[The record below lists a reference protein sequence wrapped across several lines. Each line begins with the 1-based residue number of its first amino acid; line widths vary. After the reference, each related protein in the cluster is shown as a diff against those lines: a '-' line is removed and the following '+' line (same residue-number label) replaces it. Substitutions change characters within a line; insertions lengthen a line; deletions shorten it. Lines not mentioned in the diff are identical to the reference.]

1 VAELDEKGQR
11 GVDFIAGIMGEQ
23 YGNAFREAATSS
35 RFGSPITRMAASH
48 AFADA
53 WGHPGLERK
62 EKSLVV
68 IAALIALRQTAEL
81 RNHIKIGAANGLT
94 VAEMEGILVQ
104 LTPYLGLPAI
114 ATATTAVIEA
124 LREIGMDPDVPTSE
138 ERGLL

>member
-1 VAELDEKGQR
+1 MAELDEKGQR
-11 GVDFIAGIMGEQ
+11 GVDFITGMMGEK
-23 YGNAFREAATSS
+23 YGNAFRESATSD
-35 RFGSPITRMAASH
+35 RFSSPITRMAASF

-62 EKSLVV
+62 QKSLAV
-68 IAALIALRQTAEL
+68 IAALIALKQTSEL
-81 RNHIKIGAANGLT
+81 KNHVKIGAANGL
-94 VAEMEGILVQ
+94 AIEEFEGILVQ
-104 LTPYLGLPAI
+104 LTPYLGFPAI